1 MYCLSKKTG
10 FFCCSIYFL
19 LNAFE
24 MTKFIFVFEEKE
36 ERVEGVR
43 KGESEFNLKLA
54 GFV

>member
-1 MYCLSKKTG
+1 
-10 FFCCSIYFL
+10 
-19 LNAFE
+19 

-54 GFV
+54 GFVWLKFRFFVIFFFF